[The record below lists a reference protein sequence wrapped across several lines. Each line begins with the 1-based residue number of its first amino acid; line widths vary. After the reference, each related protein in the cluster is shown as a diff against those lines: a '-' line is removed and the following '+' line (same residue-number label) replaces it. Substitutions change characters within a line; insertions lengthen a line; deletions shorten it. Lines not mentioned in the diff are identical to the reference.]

1 MARAKN
7 ESVNF
12 FFFFQNE
19 ADEER
24 HAGKIIDQASF
35 GCGDVVFS
43 FARHTS
49 CLGTG
54 AVTELILRN
63 LPRFL
68 VSISS
73 AYKMICLICYI
84 LCMHVC
90 MYGIVTYTPPPYIFP
105 LLQPHP
111 THELVGWIKR
121 PLEQNTRF

>member
-7 ESVNF
+7 ESVN

-54 AVTELILRN
+54 AVIRVDSQKLASLSCQY
-63 LPRFL
+63 L
-68 VSISS
+68 
-73 AYKMICLICYI
+73 
-84 LCMHVC
+84 
-90 MYGIVTYTPPPYIFP
+90 
-105 LLQPHP
+105 
-111 THELVGWIKR
+111 
-121 PLEQNTRF
+121 